1 MDYQQRNNRRMTAER
16 AAVGLGWFSIALGVT
31 ELLFAR
37 PLAKAMGMRG
47 DERLLQ
53 LYGLREIATGV
64 GVLTAEKRGPW
75 IWGRVAGDGLDIA
88 TLVAQMPDS
97 NRKGGIALALAAVAG
112 ATAMDVV
119 TAKALTEAE
128 YVPQL
133 PVRDYSDRSGFPK
146 GLEAARGAARRDF
159 EIPTD
164 MRAAIPMPQQDQRP
178 SVH

>member
-1 MDYQQRNNRRMTAER
+1 MDYQQRNNRRKGAER
-16 AAVGLGWFSIALGVT
+16 AAIGLGWFSIGLGMA
-31 ELLFAR
+31 ELLFSR
-37 PLAKAMGMRG
+37 PLARAMGMRG
-47 DERLLQ
+47 EERLLQ
-53 LYGLREIATGV
+53 FYGLREIATGV

-88 TLVAQMPDS
+88 TLVAQLPDS
-97 NRKGGIALALAAVAG
+97 PRKGGIALALAAVAG

-133 PVRDYSDRSGFPK
+133 PARDYSDRSGFPN
-146 GLEAARGAARRDF
+146 GVEAARGAARRDF
-159 EIPTD
+159 ETPRD
-164 MRAAIPMPQQDQRP
+164 MRAAIAPSRSEPRP

>member
-1 MDYQQRNNRRMTAER
+1 MDYQQRNNRRKGAER
-16 AAVGLGWFSIALGVT
+16 AAIGLGWFSIALGLT

-37 PLAKAMGMRG
+37 RLARSMGMDG

-64 GVLTAEKRGPW
+64 GVLTAEDRAPW

-97 NRKGGIALALAAVAG
+97 PRKGGIALALAAVAG

-128 YVPQL
+128 YVPQQ
-133 PVRDYSDRSGFPK
+133 PVRDYSDRSGFPN

-159 EIPTD
+159 ETPLD
-164 MRAAIPMPQQDQRP
+164 MRADIGKPHQDQRP